1 MAANFEGREHD
12 GTAAMAN
19 AFFGT
24 PGCEGAIDRVF
35 GVLRAP
41 NPEEGKTDNQV
52 QAAVP
57 EVKSPLFLIP
67 EFEYTVDLRLI
78 QGVTDVYKRSDIE
91 GWTEADTKEYFLHS
105 FSVHMDP
112 KANSLELR
120 FYDRLDVEGQPN
132 AVTRVN
138 NAREALLKAWYDYTK
153 EGA

>member
-19 AFFGT
+19 AYFGT
-24 PGCEGAIDRVF
+24 PGCGSAIDRVF
-35 GVLRAP
+35 GNRESGTESRTSNEV
-41 NPEEGKTDNQV
+41 KV
-52 QAAVP
+52 HIP

-67 EFEYTVDLRLI
+67 EFEYTVDLRLV
-78 QGVTDVYKRSDIE
+78 QGVTGVSKSSDLE
-91 GWTEADTKEYFLHS
+91 GWTEADTKEYFLYS

-120 FYDRLDVEGQPN
+120 FYDRHEVEGQPD
-132 AVTRVN
+132 AVTRSN
-138 NAREALLKAWYDYTK
+138 RARESLLKAWYDYTK